1 MIDINKHD
9 ELLKRAINKWG
20 PQPQMMMGIEECSE
34 LIHEISKWFRG
45 RESNIAEELADTL
58 IILRQISIYIGEENV
73 IEFMDKKIERLQKRL
88 EE

>member
-9 ELLKRAINKWG
+9 ELLKKAINKWG
-20 PQPQMMMGIEECSE
+20 PQSQMMMGIEECLE

-45 RESNIAEELADTL
+45 RESNIAEELADAL

-73 IEFMDKKIERLQKRL
+73 IEFMDKKIARLEKRL